1 MDLNNYTASI
11 VKNTPNTSNAQQYA
25 STVKLTDNHYLI
37 VYSSDHISSGT
48 YYIYGQKYNAYGSK
62 IGLETQLSTSDSE
75 PMRAVAAARQ
85 DGFVLT
91 WCNARGI
98 GSSPVSDYNAEIWR
112 ASFDNNFNVVQ
123 SQTLVAGGS
132 LVSSPTEYRTNRY
145 VISDNIAY
153 DRYHSHICTF
163 SDGGYV
169 ISYSRASS
177 RIVYSLFDSNDTAVS
192 GHQYI
197 SAIEYAG
204 FNVWFHTMSITTN
217 TTGDEVFGIFAMGP
231 SSEGGNI
238 SGFCAKQD
246 GTRISINQ
254 YVTSSH
260 SNGYINYWQ
269 SGRNLTLASGGNHG
283 QPIST
288 GLPSNNQFILTASQ
302 GTGDDRKI
310 RVYLVSP
317 NSSLTVTQQDSSNP
331 IEITAVMNRYGTVN
345 VLSNGHLVLVYQ
357 TYNNSQWDLK
367 LTYYDY
373 DASSAS
379 GLNFQRGD
387 IVSLRNGNKN
397 EEFVSIAS
405 IDDDFMIVW
414 QDENTSAGT
423 HDIRYLT
430 YNLTVEPTNYNFSG
444 DLSLGTT
451 HHTKYGIAELSDENY
466 VIADVDSNGNLRVR
480 KVTKDTN
487 NLSEATIMKYN
498 Y

>member
-1 MDLNNYTASI
+1 MDLNNYTASR

-25 STVKLTDNHYLI
+25 STVKLTDNHYLV

-98 GSSPVSDYNAEIWR
+98 GSSPGSDYNAEIWR

-132 LVSSPTEYRTNRY
+132 LAASPTEYRTNRY
-145 VISDNIAY
+145 LINDNPAY
-153 DRYHSHICTF
+153 ERYHSHICTF

-169 ISYSRASS
+169 ISYSRAAS
-177 RIVYSLFDSNDTAVS
+177 RILYSLFDSDDKAVS
-192 GHQYI
+192 DHQYI
-197 SAIEYAG
+197 TAIEFG
-204 FNVWFHTMSITTN
+204 GNNVWFHTMSITTN

-231 SSEGGNI
+231 SSVGGNI
-238 SGFCAKQD
+238 SGFCAEQN
-246 GTRISINQ
+246 GTRISNTQ
-254 YVTSSH
+254 SS
-260 SNGYINYWQ
+260 WT
-269 SGRNLTLASGGNHG
+269 SGRNLTLASGGSHG
-283 QPIST
+283 HPTSI
-288 GLPSNNQFILTASQ
+288 GLPSNNQFILTVSQ

-310 RVYLVSP
+310 RMYLVSP
-317 NSSLTVTQQDSSNP
+317 NSSLTATQQDSSNP
-331 IEITAVMNRYGTVN
+331 IEITASLNRFAAAN

-357 TYNNSQWDLK
+357 TENNSQWDLK

-387 IVSLRNGNKN
+387 IVTLRYGNKN
-397 EEFVSIAS
+397 EEFISIAS

-430 YNLTVEPTNYNFSG
+430 YNLPVELTNYNFSG

-451 HHTKYGIAELSDENY
+451 HHTKYGIAELSDGNY